1 MISCHGNRD
10 SAGLELDPFI
20 FIWISGRIRL
30 MKSQLE
36 EILIK
41 VQQGKLSP
49 KKALQSLKDYPYQDL
64 TFAKIDHHRELRRGY
79 PEIIYGL
86 GKTEDQIIKIAQAI
100 IKKGS
105 NLLITKVGP
114 ELYRNLKK
122 KIPRAKYNPLAKTI
136 YLRQQKPVPGKGK
149 IAIITAGTS
158 DIPVAEEAAIT
169 CEILGNEVEKIYDVG
184 VAGLHRLFGEYDK
197 IQKAKVIITVAGMEG
212 ALPSVV
218 AGVVNIP
225 LIAVPTSVGYGAS
238 MKGLA
243 ALLAML
249 NSCPGGVGV
258 VNIDNGFGAGYL
270 ASLINH
276 L

>member
-1 MISCHGNRD
+1 MIS
-10 SAGLELDPFI
+10 L
-20 FIWISGRIRL
+20 
-30 MKSQLE
+30 LE
-36 EILIK
+36 EVLSK
-41 VQQGKLSP
+41 VQKGKLSP
-49 KKALQSLKDYPYQDL
+49 KKALNILKDYPYQDL
-64 TFAKIDHHRELRRGY
+64 AFAKIDHHRELRKGY

-86 GKTEDQIIKIAQAI
+86 GKTEEQIIKIAQEI

-105 NLLITKVGP
+105 NLLITKLDEDTFKIV
-114 ELYRNLKK
+114 KK
-122 KIPRAKYNPLAKTI
+122 KIPGAQFNPLARI
-136 YLRQQKPVPGKGK
+136 VYLLQKKPSPGKGK
-149 IAIITAGTS
+149 IMIITAGTS
-158 DIPVAEEAAIT
+158 DIPVAEEAVVT
-169 CEILGNEVEKIYDVG
+169 CEILGNEVEKVYDVG
-184 VAGLHRLFGEYDK
+184 VAGLHRFFGEYEK
-197 IQKAKVIITVAGMEG
+197 IKQARVIITVAGMEG

-225 LIAVPTSVGYGAS
+225 IIAVPTSVGYGAS

>member
-1 MISCHGNRD
+1 MR
-10 SAGLELDPFI
+10 
-20 FIWISGRIRL
+20 
-30 MKSQLE
+30 SQLE
-36 EILIK
+36 DVLKK
-41 VQQGKLSP
+41 VHQGKLSP
-49 KKALQSLKDYPYQDL
+49 KEALHILKDYPYQDL
-64 TFAKIDHHRELRRGY
+64 TFAKIDHHRELRRGF

-86 GKTEDQIIKIAQAI
+86 GKTDNQIIKIAQEI

-105 NLLITKVGP
+105 NLLVTKAGP
-114 ELYRNLKK
+114 EVFKKLKK
-122 KIPRAKYNPLAKTI
+122 KIPKARYNPLAKTI
-136 YLRQQKPVPGKGK
+136 CLKQKKPIPGKGK
-149 IAIITAGTS
+149 IAIVTAGTS
-158 DIPVAEEAAIT
+158 DIPVAEEAVVT
-169 CEILGNEVEKIYDVG
+169 CDILGNKTDKIYDVG

-197 IQKAKVIITVAGMEG
+197 INKAKVIITIAGMEG

-218 AGVVNIP
+218 AGIVKIP
-225 LIAVPTSVGYGAS
+225 IIAVPTSVGYGAS

>member
-1 MISCHGNRD
+1 
-10 SAGLELDPFI
+10 
-20 FIWISGRIRL
+20 

-100 IKKGS
+100 IKNGS

-136 YLRQQKPVPGKGK
+136 HLRQQKPVPGKGK
-149 IAIITAGTS
+149 IVILTAGTS
-158 DIPVAEEAAIT
+158 DIPVAEEAAVT
-169 CEILGNEVEKIYDVG
+169 CEILGNEVEKVYDVG
-184 VAGLHRLFGEYDK
+184 VAGLHRLFGEYEK
-197 IQKAKVIITVAGMEG
+197 IQKARVIIAVAGMEG

>member
-1 MISCHGNRD
+1 
-10 SAGLELDPFI
+10 
-20 FIWISGRIRL
+20 

-36 EILIK
+36 DVLKK
-41 VQQGKLSP
+41 VHQGKLSP
-49 KKALQSLKDYPYQDL
+49 KEALHILKDYPYQDL
-64 TFAKIDHHRELRRGY
+64 IFAKIDHHRELRKGF

-86 GKTEDQIIKIAQAI
+86 GKTDNQILKIAQEI

-105 NLLITKVGP
+105 NLLVTRAGP
-114 ELYRNLKK
+114 EVFKKLKK
-122 KIPRAKYNPLAKTI
+122 KIPKARYNPLGKVI
-136 YLRQQKPVPGKGK
+136 YLKQKKPIPGKGK
-149 IAIITAGTS
+149 IAIVTAGTS
-158 DIPVAEEAAIT
+158 DIPVAEEAVVT
-169 CEILGNEVEKIYDVG
+169 CDILGNKTDKIYDVG

-197 IQKAKVIITVAGMEG
+197 INKAKVIITIAGMEG

-218 AGVVNIP
+218 AGIVKIP
-225 LIAVPTSVGYGAS
+225 IIAVPTSVGYGAS

>member
-1 MISCHGNRD
+1 
-10 SAGLELDPFI
+10 
-20 FIWISGRIRL
+20 
-30 MKSQLE
+30 MKSLLKE
-36 EILIK
+36 VLDK
-41 VQQGKLSP
+41 VQKGKLSP
-49 KKALQSLKDYPYQDL
+49 KKALDILKDYPYQDL
-64 TFAKIDHHRELRRGY
+64 TFAKIDHHRELRKGY

-86 GKTEDQIIKIAQAI
+86 GKTEEQIVKIAQEI

-105 NLLITKVGP
+105 NLLITKLDEENFKNV
-114 ELYRNLKK
+114 KK
-122 KIPRAKYNPLAKTI
+122 KIPGAQFNPLARI
-136 YLRQQKPVPGKGK
+136 VYLLQKKPSPGKGK
-149 IAIITAGTS
+149 IMIITAGTS
-158 DIPVAEEAAIT
+158 DIPIAEEAAVT
-169 CEILGNEVEKIYDVG
+169 CEILGNEIDKVYDIG
-184 VAGLHRLFGEYDK
+184 VAGLHRFFGEYEK
-197 IQKAKVIITVAGMEG
+197 IKQARVIIIVAGMEG

-225 LIAVPTSVGYGAS
+225 IIAVPTSVGYGAS